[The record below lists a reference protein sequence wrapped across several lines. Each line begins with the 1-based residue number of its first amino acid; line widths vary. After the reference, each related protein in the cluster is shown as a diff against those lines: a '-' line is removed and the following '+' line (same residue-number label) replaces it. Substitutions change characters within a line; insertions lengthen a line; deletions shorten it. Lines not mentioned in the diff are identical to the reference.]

1 MNRSKSLAA
10 FAFASLMGL
19 SSAFAQDRLPQPQPL
34 PPPPPPIDIRPNLGG
49 GIGPVIPIPIPGGQ
63 LQVTPGITPDG
74 RPSVGGQLIF
84 PIGKP

>member
-1 MNRSKSLAA
+1 MNRLNSLTA
-10 FAFASLMGL
+10 FTFASLMGL
-19 SSAFAQDRLPQPQPL
+19 SSTFAQDKSPL

-63 LQVTPGITPDG
+63 LRVTPGITPDG